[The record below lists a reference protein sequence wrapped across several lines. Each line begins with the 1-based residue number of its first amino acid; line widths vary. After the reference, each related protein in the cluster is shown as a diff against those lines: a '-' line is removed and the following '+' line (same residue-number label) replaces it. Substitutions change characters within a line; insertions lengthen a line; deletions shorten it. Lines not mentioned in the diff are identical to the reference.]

1 MASTVNTPRFSWAST
16 TPLKGGAEGRKGSG
30 ASGKDAE
37 ASGKGTTDNSNQE
50 NSVEQN
56 EQKASDDAYR
66 ALREAEEK
74 MAAERQAA
82 ATGRPGPG
90 EIQQTLIEEQERLL
104 RRAVKPP
111 DRKDRKA

>member
-56 EQKASDDAYR
+56 EQKAPDDAYR

-74 MAAERQAA
+74 VAAERQAA
-82 ATGRPGPG
+82 AMGTPEPG
-90 EIQQTLIEEQERLL
+90 EIQRTLIEEQERLL
-104 RRAVKPP
+104 QRGTKPP
-111 DRKDRKA
+111 GQKKA